1 MLFGALFINRFTTI
15 AKKAGLL
22 VGNSRWRVSVHPS
35 VNVEIDV
42 CMLTQFHCNLRFIQL
57 RVHAH
62 CAIVAKVQ

>member
-1 MLFGALFINRFTTI
+1 MTCDVIWCTFYRQVYNDSKEGWS
-15 AKKAGLL
+15 
-22 VGNSRWRVSVHPS
+22 VSRRVSVHPS

-42 CMLTQFHCNLRFIQL
+42 CMLTQIHCNLRFIQL